1 MTENFQGLTSA
12 QIDAAELLRK
22 NRNNEV
28 LKYTVAAYDRLSTAI
43 FITGFLG
50 PIFGSV
56 LNPALLSNYAGIG
69 KALMVCGLLQ
79 ALMISC
85 GLHLYG
91 KNKLRDGWQ

>member
-1 MTENFQGLTSA
+1 MSNDLQGLTSK

-22 NRNNEV
+22 SRNNEV
-28 LKYTVAAYDRLSTAI
+28 LKYTVAAYDRLSTAV

-56 LNPALLSNYAGIG
+56 LNPALLSNYNRIG
-69 KALMVCGLLQ
+69 KFLIVCGLLQ

-91 KNKLRDGWQ
+91 KIKLRDGWQ